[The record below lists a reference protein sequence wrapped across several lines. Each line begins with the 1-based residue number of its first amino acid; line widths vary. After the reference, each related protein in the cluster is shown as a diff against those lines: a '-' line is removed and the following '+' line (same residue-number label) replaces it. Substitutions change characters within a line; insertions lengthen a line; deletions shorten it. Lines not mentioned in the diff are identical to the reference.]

1 MSNNTEGDTA
11 YRSTRAPL
19 TLDRENRKVLGVCG
33 GFARYLE
40 VPSAL
45 VRVIY
50 CVACLASPFLIIAYF
65 VMYWLLDDEERPAR
79 IKAAMGG
86 KARMS
91 GFSEKSR
98 KQASAEADLDAV
110 ETGFDE
116 GETEPQ
122 TPRFDLKRPLHRSRS
137 NARIAGVCAGVANY
151 LGISTFLVRLVTFL
165 SLFILGGVTLWG
177 YVIFWIVLDKEPK
190 GRKVTGRRSYSKR
203 RQSRQNDQND
213 RPIDDEEELDNGL
226 DIETCG
232 NALRAAE
239 KKLQD
244 VEAFMTSKQ
253 FRLHCEINRI

>member
-1 MSNNTEGDTA
+1 MNSNADDDTV
-11 YRSTRAPL
+11 YRRPRAPL

-50 CVACLASPFLIIAYF
+50 CVACLASPFLIIVYF

-86 KARMS
+86 
-91 GFSEKSR
+91 FSDKNK
-98 KQASAEADLDAV
+98 KQQTAAPEADPVTPDTTA
-110 ETGFDE
+110 DS
-116 GETEPQ
+116 
-122 TPRFDLKRPLHRSRS
+122 PRFDIRKPLYRSRR
-137 NARIAGVCAGVANY
+137 NVRIAGVCAGVADY
-151 LGISTFLVRLVTFL
+151 LGISTFIVRVVTFL
-165 SLFILGGVTLWG
+165 SLFILGGVTLWA

-190 GRKVTGRRSYSKR
+190 ARKVSGQRRG
-203 RQSRQNDQND
+203 QSQAMDD
-213 RPIDDEEELDNGL
+213 IDEPDSRL
-226 DIETCG
+226 DIDHCS

-239 KKLQD
+239 KRLQG
-244 VEAFMTSKQ
+244 VEAFITSKQ

>member
-1 MSNNTEGDTA
+1 MNSNADDDTV
-11 YRSTRAPL
+11 YRRTRAPL

-50 CVACLASPFLIIAYF
+50 CVACFASPFLIIVYF
-65 VMYWLLDDEERPAR
+65 VMYWLLDDDERPAR

-86 KARMS
+86 
-91 GFSEKSR
+91 FSDKSR
-98 KQASAEADLDAV
+98 KQRAAAQQSEREAEPEPEPVMD
-110 ETGFDE
+110 
-116 GETEPQ
+116 TEP
-122 TPRFDLKRPLHRSRS
+122 TGARFDLKKPLYRSRS
-137 NARIAGVCAGVANY
+137 NVRIAGVCAGVADY

-165 SLFILGGVTLWG
+165 SLFILGGVSLWA

-190 GRKVTGRRSYSKR
+190 ARKVTGRRNGR
-203 RQSRQNDQND
+203 RHGAETAAEDQTTDNCPD
-213 RPIDDEEELDNGL
+213 IDQ
-226 DIETCG
+226 CHS
-232 NALRAAE
+232 ALRAAE
-239 KKLQD
+239 KRLQG

>member
-1 MSNNTEGDTA
+1 MSNNTESDTA
-11 YRSTRAPL
+11 YRNTRAPL

-50 CVACLASPFLIIAYF
+50 CVACLASPFLIIVYF

-86 KARMS
+86 KAKTA
-91 GFSEKSR
+91 GFVDKSTR
-98 KQASAEADLDAV
+98 QAAAGADPVTPDVEAEP
-110 ETGFDE
+110 
-116 GETEPQ
+116 ETETEAQ
-122 TPRFDLKRPLHRSRS
+122 TPRFDLKKPLYRSRS
-137 NARIAGVCAGVANY
+137 NARIAGVCAGVADY

-165 SLFILGGVTLWG
+165 SLFIVGAVTLWG
-177 YVIFWIVLDKEPK
+177 YIIFWIVLDKEPK
-190 GRKVTGRRSYSKR
+190 GRKVSGRRGR
-203 RQSRQNDQND
+203 RNSGEQAQTT
-213 RPIDDEEELDNGL
+213 DEETDNGL
-226 DIETCG
+226 DIETCH

-239 KKLQD
+239 RKLQD
-244 VEAFMTSKQ
+244 VEAFITSKQ

>member
-1 MSNNTEGDTA
+1 MNSNADDDTV
-11 YRSTRAPL
+11 YRRARAPL

-50 CVACLASPFLIIAYF
+50 CVACFASPFLIIVYF
-65 VMYWLLDDEERPAR
+65 VMYWLLEDEERPAR

-86 KARMS
+86 L
-91 GFSEKSR
+91 SEKSR
-98 KQASAEADLDAV
+98 KQRASAPGPEPEPTTGTEA
-110 ETGFDE
+110 
-116 GETEPQ
+116 Q
-122 TPRFDLKRPLHRSRS
+122 SPRFDLKKPLYRSRS
-137 NARIAGVCAGVANY
+137 NVRIAGVCAGIADY
-151 LGISTFLVRLVTFL
+151 LGISTFIVRLVTFL
-165 SLFILGGVTLWG
+165 SLFILGGVSLWA

-190 GRKVTGRRSYSKR
+190 ARKVTGKR
-203 RQSRQNDQND
+203 NSRTDEHQTTENCPDIDQ
-213 RPIDDEEELDNGL
+213 
-226 DIETCG
+226 CH

-239 KKLQD
+239 KRLQD

>member
-1 MSNNTEGDTA
+1 MNSNADDDTV
-11 YRSTRAPL
+11 YRRTRAPL
-19 TLDRENRKVLGVCG
+19 ALDRENRKVLGVCG

-50 CVACLASPFLIIAYF
+50 CVACFASPFLIIVYF

-86 KARMS
+86 FANNNK
-91 GFSEKSR
+91 
-98 KQASAEADLDAV
+98 KQRTATAEPQS
-110 ETGFDE
+110 
-116 GETEPQ
+116 ETEPEAA
-122 TPRFDLKRPLHRSRS
+122 TDSEAESPRFDLKKPLYRSRR
-137 NARIAGVCAGVANY
+137 NARIAGVCAGVAEY
-151 LGISTFLVRLVTFL
+151 LGISTFIVRLVTFL
-165 SLFILGGVTLWG
+165 SLFIVGAVTLWG

-190 GRKVTGRRSYSKR
+190 VRKVTGRRYGRSNGA
-203 RQSRQNDQND
+203 QSQSTDDVQESDSRPDIDQ
-213 RPIDDEEELDNGL
+213 
-226 DIETCG
+226 CH

-239 KKLQD
+239 KRLQE

>member
-1 MSNNTEGDTA
+1 MNSNADDDTV
-11 YRSTRAPL
+11 YRRARAPL

-50 CVACLASPFLIIAYF
+50 CVACFASPFLIIVYF

-86 KARMS
+86 FANNNKNRSTATAE
-91 GFSEKSR
+91 SEP
-98 KQASAEADLDAV
+98 
-110 ETGFDE
+110 
-116 GETEPQ
+116 ETEPEAATGSEAQ
-122 TPRFDLKRPLHRSRS
+122 SPRFDLKKPLYRSRS
-137 NARIAGVCAGVANY
+137 NARIAGVCAGVADY
-151 LGISTFLVRLVTFL
+151 LGISTFIVRLVTFL
-165 SLFILGGVTLWG
+165 SLFILGGVSLWA

-190 GRKVTGRRSYSKR
+190 VRKVTGRRN
-203 RQSRQNDQND
+203 SRHRDAQAQTADESQTTDSCPDIDQ
-213 RPIDDEEELDNGL
+213 
-226 DIETCG
+226 CH

-239 KKLQD
+239 KKLQE